1 MLSRLRIRNLAL
13 VDDLEWCPGPG
24 FVAVTGETGAGK
36 SIILGALKLLLG
48 ERADKTLIRSGQDTC
63 TVEAEFQI
71 PRELQLNPLLIE
83 QGVEPCVDGALILKR
98 TINVATPGR
107 QFING
112 SATTLN
118 VLKWVGD
125 ALVDLHGPHDH
136 QSLFSTER
144 QLELLD
150 AYARAAQERAACE
163 RAWETLQKLH
173 KERADLEGDGG
184 SIERTLDL
192 LEHQINEIRSLD
204 LLPGPDEDALL
215 AEYTRA
221 SNSRR
226 LTELATATVN
236 ALEESDDSILS
247 RLAET
252 QRHMN
257 ELEKLDPD
265 AAALAEEHRSTVVAV
280 EELASALRDYA
291 ERLDL
296 DPQRITELED
306 KVALLETLKRKYGGT
321 LKSAHEFAETA
332 EVRLKRLQNRAVE
345 VERIDLDIASARS
358 EYDQA
363 AKSLTEKRHR
373 AAPELAAAV
382 SSHLRDL
389 GFKKSEF
396 NIHLHAAPAPRS
408 SGLETVEFEFA
419 PNPGEPAKPLR
430 SIASSGEIS
439 RVMLALKTALARED
453 SIALMVF
460 DEIDANVGGEIAVA
474 VAGKMKQLGQS
485 HQVLAITHLP
495 QVASRAARH
504 FQVAKEFDGSRTTSR
519 ITEVVGDD
527 RVREL
532 ARMLGGQTDSALSH
546 ARALISEA
554 S

>member
-396 NIHLHAAPAPRS
+396 NIHLHATPAPRS

>member
-1 MLSRLRIRNLAL
+1 MLSHLRIRNLAL
-13 VDDLEWCPGPG
+13 VDDLEWAPGPG

-63 TVEAEFQI
+63 TIEAAFQI
-71 PRELQLNPLLIE
+71 PPEMQLNPWLIE
-83 QGVEPCVDGALILKR
+83 QGVEPCVDGMLILKR
-98 TINVATPGR
+98 TISATTPGR

-112 SATTLN
+112 SPTTVT

-125 ALVDLHGPHDH
+125 TLVDLHGPHDH

-144 QLELLD
+144 QLQLLD
-150 AYARAAQERAACE
+150 AYAHAADERRECE
-163 RAWETLQKLH
+163 CTWQTLQKLQ
-173 KERADLEGDGG
+173 KERDDLEGDCG

-192 LEHQINEIRSLD
+192 LQHQIQEIRALNLS
-204 LLPGPDEDALL
+204 PGPDEDTLL

-226 LTELATATVN
+226 LIEITTSAVN
-236 ALEESDDSILS
+236 ALEESDDSTLG
-247 RLAET
+247 RLAES
-252 QRHMN
+252 QRLVN
-257 ELEKLDPD
+257 EIEKLDPGT
-265 AAALAEEHRSTVVAV
+265 APFSEQHRSIVVAV
-280 EELASALRDYA
+280 EELACSLRDYA
-291 ERLDL
+291 ERLDV
-296 DPQRITELED
+296 DPQRVAELED
-306 KVALLETLKRKYGGT
+306 KVALLETIKRKYGGS
-321 LKSAHEFAETA
+321 LQSAHEFAEAA
-332 EVRLKRLQNRAVE
+332 EARLKRLENRAAE
-345 VERIDLDIASARS
+345 LERIEREIAKTRDQ
-358 EYDQA
+358 YDQA
-363 AKSLTEKRHR
+363 AKSLAQKRQN
-373 AAPELAAAV
+373 AAPALAAAV

-396 NIHLHAAPAPRS
+396 NIHIFPAPTARA
-408 SGLETVEFEFA
+408 SGLETIEFQFA
-419 PNPGEPAKPLR
+419 PNPGEPLKPLH

-439 RVMLALKTALARED
+439 RVMLALKTALVRED

-474 VAGKMKQLGQS
+474 VARKMKQLGQS

-495 QVASRAARH
+495 QVASHADRQ
-504 FQVAKEFDGSRTTSR
+504 FQVAKDFDGIRTTSR
-519 ITEVVGDD
+519 ITQVVGED